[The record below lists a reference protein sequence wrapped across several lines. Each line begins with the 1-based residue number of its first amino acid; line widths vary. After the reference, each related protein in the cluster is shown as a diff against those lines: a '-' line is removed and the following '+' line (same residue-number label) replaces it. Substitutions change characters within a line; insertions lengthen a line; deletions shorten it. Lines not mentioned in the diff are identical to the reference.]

1 MSRQH
6 SFPSLTGQNEV
17 RDAVVGSEGKI
28 ENDMSTYG
36 IPSFAS
42 LEQRPTAGIGSLAA
56 SFSVQSALVLVMLYL
71 AITAPQFINTQIS
84 HIDLV
89 APTPELVTK
98 PPEVVKTVRPQPRP
112 IKDLLPP
119 VPAKIETPMIA
130 VQRPQRIQRISVPE
144 LQVEQTA
151 APRFDSKVLNALP
164 GPHVTPKVVAS
175 TNFGGSSAAVTLPNT
190 APSKVQT
197 GGFGDPNGVP
207 VNPNAKGK
215 SNIAAAG
222 SFDLPGGPGYGNGT
236 GGARGQ
242 RGTVSSAGFG
252 NGTAVQGG
260 GGRGGNAGQGRV
272 QSTGAG
278 FNQAPAAA
286 PTQRAS
292 TSSVPA
298 NQPVAIQSKP
308 QPVYTREAREKRVEG
323 EVLLNVVFAADGRVR
338 VLSVIRGLGYGLD
351 EAAQRAVQGL
361 KFTPAL
367 RDGHPVD
374 STATLHVIF
383 QLS

>member
-1 MSRQH
+1 M
-6 SFPSLTGQNEV
+6 
-17 RDAVVGSEGKI
+17 VGSEGKTEI
-28 ENDMSTYG
+28 DMSTYG

-42 LEQRPTAGIGSLAA
+42 LEQRPPAGLGSLAA
-56 SFSVQSALVLVMLYL
+56 SFSVQSALVLVVLYL
-71 AITAPQFINTQIS
+71 AIVTPQFINTQIS

-89 APTPELVTK
+89 APTPELVSK
-98 PPEVVKTVRPQPRP
+98 PEVVKTVRPQPRP
-112 IKDLLPP
+112 IKDLMPA
-119 VPAKIETPMIA
+119 VPAKIEAPMIA
-130 VQRPQRIQRISVPE
+130 VLRPQRIQRTKLPE
-144 LQVEQTA
+144 LQVEQTV

-164 GPHVTPKVVAS
+164 GPHTTPKVVAS
-175 TNFGGSSAAVTLPNT
+175 TNFGGSSAEVTLPHT

-207 VNPNAKGK
+207 VNANGSGK
-215 SNIAAAG
+215 PNIAAAG
-222 SFDLPGGPGYGNGT
+222 SFDLPGGAGYGNGT
-236 GGARGQ
+236 GGARGL

-260 GGRGGNAGQGRV
+260 GGHGGNSGQGHV
-272 QSTGAG
+272 QTAG
-278 FNQAPAAA
+278 FNQAPVAAA

-292 TSSVPA
+292 AISRPV
-298 NQPVAIQSKP
+298 NQPVAIQSKL
-308 QPVYTREAREKRVEG
+308 QPLYTREAREHRVEG

-338 VLSVIRGLGYGLD
+338 VLNVVRGLGYGLD
-351 EAAQRAVQGL
+351 EAAQHAVQGM

-367 RDGHPVD
+367 RDGRPVD